1 MDSKRK
7 YNQYLTIILFVTI
20 IFVSCSNPIMAA
32 SPLGSDDHQLGD
44 NPDQHMPRNPDKV
57 EHYNPCRYVP
67 GSLSRCRVGG
77 PPV

>member
-1 MDSKRK
+1 
-7 YNQYLTIILFVTI
+7 
-20 IFVSCSNPIMAA
+20 MAA